1 MKKFILS
8 VIALMLVT
16 LITSLDSYN
25 NVDKKVSQDIAINTG
40 KTVNVTP

>member
-25 NVDKKVSQDIAINTG
+25 NVDKKVSQDIAINTE
-40 KTVNVTP
+40 KTVNFTP

>member
-25 NVDKKVSQDIAINTG
+25 NVDKKAAQDIAINTQ
-40 KTVNVTP
+40 KIVNVSP

>member
-25 NVDKKVSQDIAINTG
+25 NVDKKVSQDIAINIE

>member
-1 MKKFILS
+1 MKKFFLS

-25 NVDKKVSQDIAINTG
+25 NVDKKVSQDIAINTE

>member
-8 VIALMLVT
+8 VIALILVT

-25 NVDKKVSQDIAINTG
+25 NVDKKVSEDIAINTQ
-40 KTVNVTP
+40 KIINVTP